1 MRLNQLSKVCEERK
15 RVGRGL
21 GSGLGRYCTR
31 GRNGAKCRNN
41 SRRSLSFRQTGG
53 QNPFW
58 RMHGKV
64 GFVSRRQGVK

>member
-1 MRLNQLSKVCEERK
+1 MRLNQLPRINGRRK
-15 RVGRGL
+15 RVGRGP

-31 GRNGAKCRNN
+31 GRNGAKSRNN

-58 RMHGKV
+58 RMHGKI
-64 GFVSRRQGVK
+64 GFVSRQGVK